1 MLTMLA
7 SSLTCTKTEQNILL
21 DENSSAIFLPAADWK
36 ISHIPFPQLMHMG
49 CSKHTR
55 SKPTHRR
62 ENVSPTRSLCNLLC
76 GWNYSVVAP

>member
-1 MLTMLA
+1 MLAMLA
-7 SSLTCTKTEQNILL
+7 SSLLCTKTEQNILL
-21 DENSSAIFLPAADWK
+21 NENSSAISLPAADWK

-55 SKPTHRR
+55 STSIYRR

-76 GWNYSVVAP
+76 RWNYSVVAP